1 MFKKLLSLIFLVC
14 VTGSV
19 YAQSGS
25 ITGMVTDAT
34 TGESLPGV
42 TILLEEISRGTATNI
57 DGEYTINNVPAGTYT
72 LKASFVGFTPFETTV
87 TVGSSS
93 VQLDIQLSEDIL
105 GLDEVV
111 VTGVGSGTQT
121 KKLGF
126 SVAKVDDS
134 QLSEVPAADVGSAI
148 AAKIPGVTIVNASG
162 DPANPASIRLRSST
176 SLSDDQS
183 PLIIVDGVITEGS
196 LADIN
201 MQDVESIE
209 VVKGAA
215 GASLYGSLAGNG
227 VIQIITKRA
236 SNSIDRP
243 QVTVRTEYGFSALD
257 REYPVATTHPW
268 DETGVVVENGYITAW
283 PEWENTNATGFDG
296 VFDNPYPVNYDNTDE
311 IFTGQP
317 FNTNYVSL
325 ANSSG
330 SFNYFASFENFV
342 QSGIIE
348 NLDEYERNSV
358 RLNADY
364 LYDEKFKLGF
374 SGSYVS
380 SQYPDID
387 EQGQGANFFY
397 SALTAPPILD
407 FTETGADG
415 QPLNNG
421 LSGYAVIGSNVQ
433 NPLYVAENF
442 TDDFDRERYLVGL
455 TASYTVN
462 DWLTLDARQ
471 SIDKT
476 YQLRTQSTP
485 VGYQTP
491 TPSQTLNNGYELR
504 ESRDLSS
511 SITELWATARF
522 EMDDLNVRVIGKYLY
537 EDRTFDR
544 YTFSG
549 SDYSVAGINSFSAL
563 DQTTFS
569 ITNFSSLERAENYIL
584 DTEFDYQDKLILGA
598 MVRRDG
604 SSLFGEDERY
614 QIYYRGSLAYRISE
628 DFEINNVQEFKVRA
642 SYGISGQRPPF
653 VGQYETYDVT
663 STALL
668 PGTQGNNELKPSV
681 VAETEVGL
689 DIAFLDRFNFTT
701 SYALTT
707 TTNDYIIVPLPA
719 YSPFPEQYQNVGE
732 IEGTSFE
739 IGLNSSLV
747 NTRDLQAGL
756 NLTFSTISQEVTD
769 LGSVPPFTRAAGG
782 ALDLFRFEEG
792 VSYGAMYGNKLIS
805 SVSELTVDENG
816 FVLNDGSGT
825 LTTADFSVNDIGHV
839 IVTANDG
846 TAAERPMYLVDDEG
860 VEEIVQIGDTNPDFN
875 IGLSGNLNYKN
886 FGLFMVWDWSQGGEV
901 YNYTKQ
907 LLIFNYR
914 HEVLE
919 DLTRAGYDLSYLTAS
934 DGLYNASDALSYY
947 VEDASYIKLREL
959 ALSYTIGNETLG
971 SLGDVIRDV
980 KLSVV
985 GRNLLTITDYT
996 GYDPEVALRTNST
1009 NFRLDEY
1016 SYPNFRTFTGS
1027 IQIRF

>member
-1 MFKKLLSLIFLVC
+1 
-14 VTGSV
+14 
-19 YAQSGS
+19 
-25 ITGMVTDAT
+25 
-34 TGESLPGV
+34 
-42 TILLEEISRGTATNI
+42 
-57 DGEYTINNVPAGTYT
+57 
-72 LKASFVGFTPFETTV
+72 
-87 TVGSSS
+87 
-93 VQLDIQLSEDIL
+93 
-105 GLDEVV
+105 
-111 VTGVGSGTQT
+111 
-121 KKLGF
+121 
-126 SVAKVDDS
+126 
-134 QLSEVPAADVGSAI
+134 
-148 AAKIPGVTIVNASG
+148 
-162 DPANPASIRLRSST
+162 
-176 SLSDDQS
+176 
-183 PLIIVDGVITEGS
+183 
-196 LADIN
+196 
-201 MQDVESIE
+201 
-209 VVKGAA
+209 
-215 GASLYGSLAGNG
+215 
-227 VIQIITKRA
+227 
-236 SNSIDRP
+236 
-243 QVTVRTEYGFSALD
+243 
-257 REYPVATTHPW
+257 
-268 DETGVVVENGYITAW
+268 
-283 PEWENTNATGFDG
+283 
-296 VFDNPYPVNYDNTDE
+296 
-311 IFTGQP
+311 
-317 FNTNYVSL
+317 
-325 ANSSG
+325 
-330 SFNYFASFENFV
+330 
-342 QSGIIE
+342 
-348 NLDEYERNSV
+348 
-358 RLNADY
+358 
-364 LYDEKFKLGF
+364 
-374 SGSYVS
+374 
-380 SQYPDID
+380 
-387 EQGQGANFFY
+387 
-397 SALTAPPILD
+397 
-407 FTETGADG
+407 
-415 QPLNNG
+415 
-421 LSGYAVIGSNVQ
+421 
-433 NPLYVAENF
+433 
-442 TDDFDRERYLVGL
+442 
-455 TASYTVN
+455 
-462 DWLTLDARQ
+462 
-471 SIDKT
+471 
-476 YQLRTQSTP
+476 
-485 VGYQTP
+485 
-491 TPSQTLNNGYELR
+491 
-504 ESRDLSS
+504 
-511 SITELWATARF
+511 
-522 EMDDLNVRVIGKYLY
+522 MDDLNVRVIGKYLY

-549 SDYSVAGINSFSAL
+549 SEYSVAGINSFSAL

-569 ITNFSSLERAENYIL
+569 ITNFSALERAENYIL

-614 QIYYRGSLAYRISE
+614 QIYYRGSLAYRLSE
-628 DFEINNVQEFKVRA
+628 DFEINNVQEFKIRA

-689 DIAFLDRFNFTT
+689 DIAFLDRFSFTT

-719 YSPFPEQYQNVGE
+719 YSPFPNQYQNVGE

-792 VSYGAMYGNKLIS
+792 VSYGAMYGNSLIS

-825 LTTADFSVNDIGHV
+825 LTTADFSVNDLGHV

-919 DLTRAGYDLSYLTAS
+919 DLTRAGYDLNYLTAS

>member
-148 AAKIPGVTIVNASG
+148 AAKVPGVTIVNASG
-162 DPANPASIRLRSST
+162 DPANPASIRLRTST
-176 SLSDDQS
+176 SFSDDQS

-243 QVTVRTEYGFSALD
+243 QVTVRTEYGFSSLD

-268 DETGVVVENGYITAW
+268 DETGVVIENGYVTAW

-296 VFDNPYPVNYDNTDE
+296 VFDNPYPVNYDNTE
-311 IFTGQP
+311 EMFTGQP
-317 FNTNYVSL
+317 FNTNYISI

-330 SFNYFASFENFV
+330 SFNYFASFENYL

-348 NLDEYERNSV
+348 NLDEFQRNSF

-364 LYDEKFKLGF
+364 LYNEKFKLTF
-374 SGSYVS
+374 SGSYVTTE
-380 SQYPDID
+380 YPDVD

-407 FTETGADG
+407 FTQTGADG
-415 QPLNNG
+415 VPLNNG
-421 LSGYAVIGSNVQ
+421 LTGYDVIGSNVQ
-433 NPLYVAENF
+433 NPLYVAEFF
-442 TDDFDRERYLVGL
+442 TDDFERDRYIVGIS
-455 TASYTVN
+455 ASYTIN
-462 DWLTLDARQ
+462 DWLTVDGRQ
-471 SIDKT
+471 SLDKS
-476 YQLRTQSTP
+476 YQLRSQRTP
-485 VGYQTP
+485 RGYQTP
-491 TPSQTLNNGYELR
+491 TPSQTFNNGYELR
-504 ESRDLSS
+504 QTDERSS
-511 SITELWATARF
+511 TITEAWATARF
-522 EMDDLNVRVIGKYLY
+522 EMDDLNVRLIAKYLF
-537 EDRTFDR
+537 EDRSRDI

-549 SDYSVAGINSFSAL
+549 SDYTLSGLNSFSAL

-569 ITNFSSLERAENYIL
+569 ITNFNSVERAENFIF

-598 MVRRDG
+598 MIRRDG

-614 QIYYRGSLAYRISE
+614 QIYYRGSIAYRLTE
-628 DFEINNVQEFKVRA
+628 DFEINNVQELKIRA
-642 SYGISGQRPPF
+642 SYGLSGQRPPF
-653 VGQYETYDVT
+653 VGQYETYDVNP
-663 STALL
+663 TALL
-668 PGTQGNNELKPSV
+668 PGTRGNNALKPSE
-681 VAETEVGL
+681 VAETEIGF
-689 DIAFLDRFNFTT
+689 DIAFLDRFNLTA
-701 SYALTT
+701 SYAQTV
-707 TTNDYIIVPLPA
+707 TTNDYLVVPLINDF
-719 YSPFPEQYQNVGE
+719 FPDQWQNVGE

-739 IGLNSSLV
+739 LGLNSSLI
-747 NTRDLQAGL
+747 NTRDMQAGL
-756 NLTFSTISQEVTD
+756 NLTFTTYDQEVTELGD
-769 LGSVPPFTRAAGG
+769 LPAFTRSAGG

-825 LTTADFSVNDIGHV
+825 LTTADFSVNDLGHV

-846 TAAERPMYLVDDEG
+846 TAAERPMYLVDEEG
-860 VEEIVQIGDTNPDFN
+860 AEEIVQIGDTNPDFS

-934 DGLYNASDALSYY
+934 NGLYNASDALSYY

-959 ALSYTIGNETLG
+959 ALSYTISNDILG
-971 SLGDVIRDV
+971 GLGDYIQDV

-1016 SYPNFRTFTGS
+1016 SYPNFRTFAGS
-1027 IQIRF
+1027 VQVRF